1 LTLSD
6 EEIAEIR
13 TLQDKVQEAFD
24 ILYSSTC
31 KFKRVKFSL
40 PKRKVFTWF
49 EFYLNRAE
57 GMVDLLVNQTKNLV
71 ALNTEKTQALLVKYC
86 RDKQIEA
93 VRQLQMYPNIQYEFL
108 KNLIAEKNFSYLSN
122 EVKLIYVEIM
132 CQIEPYKVGEEL
144 MTLEVPL
151 EESLEICMKYKN
163 MEGIIVIIER
173 LGKIEESAY
182 TFLEVL
188 APLNHS
194 GTERKD
200 T

>member
-1 LTLSD
+1 
-6 EEIAEIR
+6 
-13 TLQDKVQEAFD
+13 
-24 ILYSSTC
+24 
-31 KFKRVKFSL
+31 
-40 PKRKVFTWF
+40 VFTWF

-132 CQIEPYKVGEEL
+132 CQIEAYKVGEEL
-144 MTLEVPL
+144 MSLEVPL
-151 EESLEICMKYKN
+151 EESLEICKHYKN
-163 MEGIIVIIER
+163 IEGIIVVMER

-182 TFLEVL
+182 MFLEVL
-188 APLNHS
+188 TPLNNS
-194 GTERKD
+194 VTERKD
-200 T
+200 ICQNCVRSISSETATLGLDSF